1 MNDKHD
7 SGAIRCVDLLKELLS
22 RRDVDQASRSAFAG
36 DDQEAIERL
45 IQIDDDNTAWLGK
58 VVDTMGWP
66 GRSLVGD
73 EGAHAAW
80 LLAQHADRHP
90 SLQRRFL
97 TLLEKAVKRGEASPS
112 DLAYLTD
119 RVLLASGKHQVYGTQ
134 VTARDGRFV
143 ASRLRNPE
151 TVDDRRASVGLGSLE
166 TYLRSALELY
176 GSPSPA
182 HVPCPRCNAEI
193 EVWLPEMGGHS
204 TVKCTSCHSVTT
216 IRARMRAA
224 IRLENQ

>member
-1 MNDKHD
+1 MNYKDD

-22 RRDVDQASRSAFAG
+22 RRDVDQASRSAFAA

-97 TLLEKAVKRGEASPS
+97 TL
-112 DLAYLTD
+112 
-119 RVLLASGKHQVYGTQ
+119 
-134 VTARDGRFV
+134 RD
-143 ASRLRNPE
+143 SR
-151 TVDDRRASVGLGSLE
+151 
-166 TYLRSALELY
+166 
-176 GSPSPA
+176 
-182 HVPCPRCNAEI
+182 
-193 EVWLPEMGGHS
+193 W
-204 TVKCTSCHSVTT
+204 
-216 IRARMRAA
+216 
-224 IRLENQ
+224 